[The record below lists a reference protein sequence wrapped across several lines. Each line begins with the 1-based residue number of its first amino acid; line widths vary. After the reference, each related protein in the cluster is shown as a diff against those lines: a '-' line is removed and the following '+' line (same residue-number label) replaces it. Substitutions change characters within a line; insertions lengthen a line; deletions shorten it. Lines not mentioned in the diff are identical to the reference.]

1 MPAVE
6 RSIVI
11 NVPAERIW
19 EAFVNLGDWPVWNH
33 HMREIQLLTDVPLS
47 MDSRARIVLKTRLC
61 STWQV
66 TEFSPGRS
74 FTWDAS
80 LFGSRL
86 SFAHVVEAVNDGS
99 RVVLRIEAAGLTALV
114 AAPILRLFYARNL
127 DRSLQRL
134 NDSLEETPASP
145 QA

>member
-6 RSIVI
+6 RSIII
-11 NVPAERIW
+11 NVPPERVW

-33 HMREIQLLTDVPLS
+33 HMREVRLLTEVPLS
-47 MDSRARIVLKTRLC
+47 MDSRARIVLKTRLS
-61 STWQV
+61 STWEV

-80 LFGSRL
+80 LFASRL
-86 SFAHVVEAVNDGS
+86 SFAHIVEPVNGGS
-99 RVVLRIEAAGLTALV
+99 RVVFRIDAAGLTAL
-114 AAPILRLFYARNL
+114 AASLVLRFSYGRFLNL
-127 DRSLQRL
+127 SLQRL
-134 NDSLEETPASP
+134 KESLEAAATSS

>member
-11 NVPAERIW
+11 DVPTERIW
-19 EAFVNLGDWPVWNH
+19 EAFVNLGEWPVWNH
-33 HMREIQLLTDVPLS
+33 HMQEVHLLTEVPLA
-47 MDSRARIVLKTRLC
+47 MGSRARIVLKTRLS
-61 STWQV
+61 STWEV
-66 TEFSPGRS
+66 TEFTPGRS

-86 SFAHVVEAVNDGS
+86 SFAHVVEPVNGGS
-99 RVVLRIEAAGLTALV
+99 RVVLRIEAAGLTGLV
-114 AAPILRLFYARNL
+114 ASLVLRFSYGRFLN
-127 DRSLQRL
+127 RSLQRL
-134 NDSLEETPASP
+134 KESLEETPASP

>member
-11 NVPAERIW
+11 NVPAERVW

-33 HMREIQLLTDVPLS
+33 HMREVRLLTDVPLS
-47 MDSRARIVLKTRLC
+47 MGSRARIVLKTGLS
-61 STWQV
+61 STWEV

-86 SFAHVVEAVNDGS
+86 SFAHVVEPVSDGS
-99 RVVLRIEAAGLTALV
+99 RVVLRIEAAGLTAL
-114 AAPILRLFYARNL
+114 AASLVLRLSYGRFLN
-127 DRSLQRL
+127 RSLRRL
-134 NDSLEETPASP
+134 KESLEGVGTGP

>member
-6 RSIVI
+6 RSIII
-11 NVPAERIW
+11 NVPPEHVW

-33 HMREIQLLTDVPLS
+33 HMREIRLLTEVPLS
-47 MDSRARIVLKTRLC
+47 MDSRARIVLKTGLS
-61 STWQV
+61 STWEV

-86 SFAHVVEAVNDGS
+86 SFAHVVQPVNAGS
-99 RVVLRIEAAGLTALV
+99 RVVFRIEASGLTALP
-114 AAPILRLFYARNL
+114 AAPILRFLYARNL

-134 NDSLEETPASP
+134 KDSLEEAPS
-145 QA
+145 

>member
-33 HMREIQLLTDVPLS
+33 HMREIRLLTDVPLS
-47 MDSRARIVLKTRLC
+47 MDSRARIVLKTRLS

-74 FTWDAS
+74 FTWDAG

-86 SFAHVVEAVNDGS
+86 SFAHVVQPVNGGS
-99 RVVLRIEAAGLTALV
+99 RVVFRIEASGLTGLAASLV
-114 AAPILRLFYARNL
+114 LRFSYGRFLN
-127 DRSLQRL
+127 RSLKRL
-134 NDSLEETPASP
+134 KESLEAAPASP

>member
-6 RSIVI
+6 RSIVV
-11 NVPAERIW
+11 NVPAERVW
-19 EAFVNLGDWPVWNH
+19 EAFVNLGGWPVWNH
-33 HMREIQLLTDVPLS
+33 HMREVRLLTEVPLA
-47 MDSRARIVLKTRLC
+47 MGSRARIVLKTGLS
-61 STWQV
+61 STWEV

-86 SFAHVVEAVNDGS
+86 SFAHVIEPLKDGS
-99 RVVLRIEAAGLTALV
+99 RVVFRIEASGLTALP
-114 AAPILRLFYARNL
+114 AAPVLRFIYARNL

-134 NDSLEETPASP
+134 KDSLAAAPS
-145 QA
+145 

>member
-1 MPAVE
+1 MLAVE

-11 NVPAERIW
+11 NVPAEHVW

-33 HMREIQLLTDVPLS
+33 HMREVRLLTDVPLS
-47 MDSRARIVLKTRLC
+47 MDSRARIVLKTRLS
-61 STWQV
+61 STWEV

-86 SFAHVVEAVNDGS
+86 SFAHVVEPVNGGS
-99 RVVLRIEAAGLTALV
+99 RVVLRIEAAGLTAL
-114 AAPILRLFYARNL
+114 AASLVLRFSYGHFLN
-127 DRSLQRL
+127 RSLQRL
-134 NDSLEETPASP
+134 KESLEGAATSSEA
-145 QA
+145 

>member
-1 MPAVE
+1 
-6 RSIVI
+6 
-11 NVPAERIW
+11 
-19 EAFVNLGDWPVWNH
+19 
-33 HMREIQLLTDVPLS
+33 
-47 MDSRARIVLKTRLC
+47 MDSRARIVLKTGLS
-61 STWQV
+61 STWEV

-80 LFGSRL
+80 LLGSRL
-86 SFAHVVEAVNDGS
+86 SFAHAVEAVNGGS
-99 RVVLRIEAAGLTALV
+99 RVVLRIEATGLTALV

-134 NDSLEETPASP
+134 KDSLEETPASP